1 MDKRSI
7 DCDTPFSEAET
18 PLVMDDAI
26 ENGFICEP
34 STISITPLERW
45 ANELRFTRDD
55 ADEEVLVDGSGA
67 HVMMEWEMP
76 YMQRCVDALNV
87 DHTCDV
93 LEIGFGCGYAATH
106 IQRKQ
111 PRSHTII
118 ECSEPV
124 LQRLRPWAHARP
136 GVRVVEGTWQA
147 ELPQL
152 GLFDRIFFDGDT
164 NLHNPASP
172 DQPRERTP

>member
-1 MDKRSI
+1 MDERRI
-7 DCDTPFSEAET
+7 HGDPPFSEAET
-18 PLVMDDAI
+18 PSVMDEPI
-26 ENGFICEP
+26 EGGLLCEP
-34 STISITPLERW
+34 SGVAITPLKRW
-45 ANELRFTRDD
+45 ANGLRFTRDTAD
-55 ADEEVLVDGSGA
+55 SDEEVLVDGSGA

-87 DHTCDV
+87 DHTCHV

-106 IQRKQ
+106 IQRKH

-124 LQRLRPWAHARP
+124 LQRLRPWADARP

-147 ELPQL
+147 ELPKL

-164 NLHNPASP
+164 
-172 DQPRERTP
+172 